1 MSKVWHSNELTDSL
15 LLCLFFVGYEF
26 RGNKKCHFWLCLN
39 KFLNNSISLVNEYKL
54 QQMLYALYNIQ
65 LMRPVFHLY
74 ALKLNS
80 RPVYDAFLK
89 TLDLKKYLS
98 ISNGNS
104 NLHAKKVKFWTSFN
118 KGNRFLKMLDIH

>member
-1 MSKVWHSNELTDSL
+1 
-15 LLCLFFVGYEF
+15 
-26 RGNKKCHFWLCLN
+26 
-39 KFLNNSISLVNEYKL
+39 
-54 QQMLYALYNIQ
+54 MLYALYNIQ

-104 NLHAKKVKFWTSFN
+104 NLHAKKVKFWTNFN